1 MRKKSFLL
9 FVILCCITLLVACI
23 FVACNPDSKNQNGGL
38 NDGNDGGPDD
48 GGEIYYTVTF
58 DSQGGSMVQSVRVKS
73 GDKLTAPANPTRTS
87 YNFGGWYKDSAYTKI
102 WDFSVEQVTQDI
114 TLYARWIAEDGK
126 IIAVENAKI
135 DGLDIF
141 MAVRNEVTDVRLA
154 NAVTIGGNAVWKLYL
169 DKLGTQE
176 IPTKIAASTNGI
188 LREGDNVFYIVST
201 SSDGQQV
208 RTYTLTIHR
217 SYYATVSVYD
227 PYDKLYNTYIRETYF
242 ESFTPP
248 AAFTG
253 YTITSWN
260 VSDDRWQN
268 DGLIRQNTQ
277 FKPICQ
283 ANKYT
288 VNLNAQGGQCS
299 STSATLTYDSSYKLP
314 VPTKTGYVFMGWS
327 AYTSG
332 GSFVTDDCGYS
343 KANWKNAQS
352 GGTLYAIW
360 ALGSYE
366 VTARAND
373 KTAGVVVGGGT
384 YKYGSS
390 VTLSATTNAGY
401 TFVGWYEGEEK
412 LSDDLTYSF
421 TMPAANVTYTAVWQM
436 QAEME
441 IFNFS
446 STPTDITI
454 LGVNDSDISAITIPS
469 YSGVSVQIAEKAFSG
484 CKNLTSVTIGNSVT
498 SIGSNA
504 FYDCYKLVEV
514 YNKSNLSI
522 VAGSPGNGYVAYYAK
537 NVYTQEGGSKLTT
550 DENGFIFYYDGAT
563 GYLVGYTGNENELV
577 LSDGFTAYNGV
588 TVNSYKIYGYA
599 FYYCSGLTSVTIP
612 DSVTSIG
619 DYAFYN
625 CSGLTSITIGDSVTS
640 IGDYAFR
647 DCKSLTSI
655 TIPDSVTSI
664 GDYAFYN
671 CSGLTSITIGDSVTS
686 IGDYAFRDCKSLTS
700 ITIPDSV
707 TSIGSSAFWGC
718 SGLTSIA
725 IPDSV
730 TSIGEWAFY
739 NCSGL
744 TSITIP
750 DSVTS
755 IGSSAFSGCRSL
767 EAITIPFV
775 GAEAG
780 KTSSDTYQYPFG
792 YIFGTSSYTGG
803 TAVEQRYYGSSTS
816 STTYSTYY
824 IPSSL
829 RSVTVTG
836 GNILYGAFYNCSMLT
851 SVTIGNGVT
860 SIGNYAF
867 RGCSGL
873 TSITI
878 PDSVT
883 SIDNYAFSGC
893 SGLTSITI
901 PDSVTSIGEGAF
913 YGCNSL
919 TTISYTGD
927 MQSWLGK
934 NCHDEIMSSG
944 RTLYIDGNKVEG
956 AIVIP
961 DGVQSVPS
969 YAFCYQTGII
979 SITIPD
985 SVTSIG
991 ERAFQ
996 YCGGLTSIAIGNGVT
1011 SIGDYAFYDCS
1022 GLTSVTIGNSVTS
1035 IGSDAFAG
1043 CSGLTEIN
1051 WNAASV
1057 NDFESGSDLF
1067 RDAGTAGDGIAVT
1080 FGDSVK
1086 KIPAYLFYVSY
1097 SSYRLNIKS
1106 VTIGNGVTS
1115 IGNYAFYNCSGLTSI
1130 TIPDSVTSI
1139 GSSAF
1144 SGCRSLE
1151 AITIPFVGAEAGKT
1165 SSDTYQYP
1173 FGYIFGTSS
1182 YTGGTAVEQRY
1193 YGSSTSS
1200 TTYSTYYIPSS
1211 LRSVTVTGGNILYGA
1226 FYNCSMLTSVTI
1238 GNGVTSIGWHAFEG
1252 CSGLASIIIPD
1263 SVTSIGKGA
1272 FYNCSGLTSITIP
1285 DSVTSIG
1292 EWAFSGCSGLTSIT
1306 IPDSVTSIGNYA
1318 FQSCDSLTSITIPD
1332 SVTSIG
1338 NGAFRNC
1345 IGLASVIFKN
1355 TNGWQV
1361 STSSSFGSYA
1371 SLSRSDLSNRSTA
1384 ATYLKSTYEGYYW
1397 RRV

>member
-1 MRKKSFLL
+1 MKRKTFLL
-9 FVILCCITLLVACI
+9 ICAVLIAALLVCVLVACDPSS
-23 FVACNPDSKNQNGGL
+23 NNQNGGL

-141 MAVRNEVTDVRLA
+141 MAVRNDVTDVRLA

-176 IPTKIAASTNGI
+176 IPTKIAASANGI

-283 ANKYT
+283 ANRYT

-373 KTAGVVVGGGT
+373 ETAGVVVGGGT

-390 VTLSATTNAGY
+390 ITLSATTNAGY

-421 TMPAANVTYTAVWQM
+421 TMPAANVTYAAVWQLR
-436 QAEME
+436 AEME

-454 LGVNDSDISAITIPS
+454 LGVNDSDLSAITIPS
-469 YSGVSVQIAEKAFSG
+469 YSGVSIQIAEKAFSG
-484 CKNLTSVTIGNSVT
+484 CKNLTSVTIGS
-498 SIGSNA
+498 
-504 FYDCYKLVEV
+504 
-514 YNKSNLSI
+514 
-522 VAGSPGNGYVAYYAK
+522 
-537 NVYTQEGGSKLTT
+537 
-550 DENGFIFYYDGAT
+550 
-563 GYLVGYTGNENELV
+563 
-577 LSDGFTAYNGV
+577 GV
-588 TVNSYKIYGYA
+588 TRIGDYA
-599 FYYCSGLTSVTIP
+599 FYGCSGLTSVTIP

-619 DYAFYN
+619 EWVFSD
-625 CSGLTSITIGDSVTS
+625 CSG
-640 IGDYAFR
+640 
-647 DCKSLTSI
+647 
-655 TIPDSVTSI
+655 
-664 GDYAFYN
+664 
-671 CSGLTSITIGDSVTS
+671 
-686 IGDYAFRDCKSLTS
+686 
-700 ITIPDSV
+700 
-707 TSIGSSAFWGC
+707 
-718 SGLTSIA
+718 
-725 IPDSV
+725 
-730 TSIGEWAFY
+730 
-739 NCSGL
+739 
-744 TSITIP
+744 
-750 DSVTS
+750 
-755 IGSSAFSGCRSL
+755 
-767 EAITIPFV
+767 
-775 GAEAG
+775 
-780 KTSSDTYQYPFG
+780 
-792 YIFGTSSYTGG
+792 
-803 TAVEQRYYGSSTS
+803 
-816 STTYSTYY
+816 
-824 IPSSL
+824 
-829 RSVTVTG
+829 
-836 GNILYGAFYNCSMLT
+836 LT
-851 SVTIGNGVT
+851 SVTIGNSVT
-860 SIGNYAF
+860 SIGTSAFSGCYRLVEVYNKSKLNIVAGSYDNGQVAYYAKNVYAEEGGSGLAVDSSGFAFYYDGTTGYLVGYAGDKTEIVLPDGFIAYNGVQVNTYEINRYAF

-883 SIDNYAFSGC
+883 RIGDYAFWGCGSPTSVTIGNGVTSIGEWAFYWCDSLTSVTIGNGVTSIGDEAFWGC
-893 SGLTSITI
+893 SGLTSI
-901 PDSVTSIGEGAF
+901 
-913 YGCNSL
+913 Y
-919 TTISYTGD
+919 YTGD
-927 MQSWLGK
+927 VTGWCGIGGLDGV
-934 NCHDEIMSSG
+934 MSSG
-944 RTLYIDGNKVEG
+944 RTLYIDDEKVEG

-969 YAFCYQTGII
+969 YAFYYQTGIN

-991 ERAFQ
+991 EDAFAW
-996 YCGGLTSIAIGNGVT
+996 CTS
-1011 SIGDYAFYDCS
+1011 
-1022 GLTSVTIGNSVTS
+1022 LTSVTIG
-1035 IGSDAFAG
+1035 D
-1043 CSGLTEIN
+1043 
-1051 WNAASV
+1051 
-1057 NDFESGSDLF
+1057 
-1067 RDAGTAGDGIAVT
+1067 
-1080 FGDSVK
+1080 
-1086 KIPAYLFYVSY
+1086 
-1097 SSYRLNIKS
+1097 
-1106 VTIGNGVTS
+1106 GVTS
-1115 IGNYAFYNCSGLTSI
+1115 IGKWAFSWCNGLTS
-1130 TIPDSVTSI
+1130 VAFENTS
-1139 GSSAF
+1139 GWRVS
-1144 SGCRSLE
+1144 E
-1151 AITIPFVGAEAGKT
+1151 
-1165 SSDTYQYP
+1165 
-1173 FGYIFGTSS
+1173 YINFNR
-1182 YTGGTAVEQRY
+1182 YTG
-1193 YGSSTSS
+1193 
-1200 TTYSTYYIPSS
+1200 
-1211 LRSVTVTGGNILYGA
+1211 
-1226 FYNCSMLTSVTI
+1226 
-1238 GNGVTSIGWHAFEG
+1238 
-1252 CSGLASIIIPD
+1252 
-1263 SVTSIGKGA
+1263 
-1272 FYNCSGLTSITIP
+1272 
-1285 DSVTSIG
+1285 
-1292 EWAFSGCSGLTSIT
+1292 
-1306 IPDSVTSIGNYA
+1306 
-1318 FQSCDSLTSITIPD
+1318 
-1332 SVTSIG
+1332 
-1338 NGAFRNC
+1338 
-1345 IGLASVIFKN
+1345 
-1355 TNGWQV
+1355 
-1361 STSSSFGSYA
+1361 
-1371 SLSRSDLSNRSTA
+1371 LSRSNLSDPSTA
-1384 ATYLKSTYEGYYW
+1384 ANYLKSTYKNYYW

>member
-9 FVILCCITLLVACI
+9 FVILCCITILVACAL
-23 FVACNPDSKNQNGGL
+23 VACNPSSNQGEQGQ

-87 YNFGGWYKDSAYTKI
+87 YNFSGWYKDSAYTKI

-141 MAVRNEVTDVRLA
+141 MVVRNDVTDVRLA

-227 PYDKLYNTYIRETYF
+227 PYGKLYNTYIRETYF

-283 ANKYT
+283 ANRYT

-373 KTAGVVVGGGT
+373 ETAGVVVGGGT

-412 LSDDLTYSF
+412 LSDDLTYTF
-421 TMPAANVTYTAVWQM
+421 TMPAANVTYTAVWQLR
-436 QAEME
+436 AGME
-441 IFNFS
+441 VFNFS

-469 YSGVSVQIAEKAFSG
+469 YSGVSIQIAEKAFSG
-484 CKNLTSVTIGNSVT
+484 CKNLTSVTIGSGVT
-498 SIGSNA
+498 SIGSDA
-504 FYDCYKLVEV
+504 FRGCYKLIEV
-514 YNKSNLSI
+514 YNKSKLNI
-522 VAGSPGNGYVAYYAK
+522 VAGSSGNGYVAYYAK
-537 NVYTQEGGSKLTT
+537 NVYAEEGGSRLAV
-550 DENGFIFYYDGAT
+550 DSSGFAFYYDGTT
-563 GYLVGYTGNENELV
+563 GYLVGYAGDKTEIV
-577 LSDGFTAYNGV
+577 LPDGFIAYNGV
-588 TVNSYKIYGYA
+588 RVNAYEINNS
-599 FYYCSGLTSVTIP
+599 
-612 DSVTSIG
+612 
-619 DYAFYN
+619 
-625 CSGLTSITIGDSVTS
+625 
-640 IGDYAFR
+640 AFR
-647 DCKSLTSI
+647 DCINLTSI

-664 GDYAFYN
+664 GDYAFSNCTGLTSITIPDSVINIGKHAFSGCTGLTRINWDAVSVSDFSSHNYVFCNAGMAGSGITVTFGDSVETIPAYLFDVNDSSSRPNIKSVTIGNSVTSIGYRAFYGCIGLTSVTIGNGVTNIGDYTFYN
-671 CSGLTSITIGDSVTS
+671 CSGLKSVTMGDSVISIGDYAFAYCSGLKSVTIPDSVTSIEESAFYGCSGLVSVTIGDSVKSIGSWAFESCSGLTSVYYTGDVAGWCGISGLGSIMSSGRTLYINGNKVEGAIAIPDGVQSVPSYAFYCQTDITSITIPDSVTSIGSDAFAGCSGLTEINWNAASVNDFESGSDLFRDAGTAGSGITVTFGDSVEKIPAYLFYSYRPNIKSVTIGDSVTS
-686 IGDYAFRDCKSLTS
+686 IGDYAF
-700 ITIPDSV
+700 
-707 TSIGSSAFWGC
+707 
-718 SGLTSIA
+718 SG
-725 IPDSV
+725 
-730 TSIGEWAFY
+730 
-739 NCSGL
+739 CSGL

-780 KTSSDTYQYPFG
+780 KTSSDTYLYPFG

-803 TAVEQRYYGSSTS
+803 TAVGQYYHGSSTS
-816 STTYSTYY
+816 STYSTYY

-851 SVTIGNGVT
+851 SVTV
-860 SIGNYAF
+860 
-867 RGCSGL
+867 
-873 TSITI
+873 
-878 PDSVT
+878 
-883 SIDNYAFSGC
+883 
-893 SGLTSITI
+893 
-901 PDSVTSIGEGAF
+901 
-913 YGCNSL
+913 
-919 TTISYTGD
+919 
-927 MQSWLGK
+927 
-934 NCHDEIMSSG
+934 
-944 RTLYIDGNKVEG
+944 
-956 AIVIP
+956 
-961 DGVQSVPS
+961 
-969 YAFCYQTGII
+969 
-979 SITIPD
+979 
-985 SVTSIG
+985 
-991 ERAFQ
+991 
-996 YCGGLTSIAIGNGVT
+996 GNGVT
-1011 SIGDYAFYDCS
+1011 SIGD
-1022 GLTSVTIGNSVTS
+1022 
-1035 IGSDAFAG
+1035 
-1043 CSGLTEIN
+1043 
-1051 WNAASV
+1051 
-1057 NDFESGSDLF
+1057 
-1067 RDAGTAGDGIAVT
+1067 R
-1080 FGDSVK
+1080 
-1086 KIPAYLFYVSY
+1086 
-1097 SSYRLNIKS
+1097 
-1106 VTIGNGVTS
+1106 
-1115 IGNYAFYNCSGLTSI
+1115 AFYNCSGLTSI

-1139 GSSAF
+1139 GFA
-1144 SGCRSLE
+1144 
-1151 AITIPFVGAEAGKT
+1151 
-1165 SSDTYQYP
+1165 
-1173 FGYIFGTSS
+1173 
-1182 YTGGTAVEQRY
+1182 
-1193 YGSSTSS
+1193 
-1200 TTYSTYYIPSS
+1200 
-1211 LRSVTVTGGNILYGA
+1211 
-1226 FYNCSMLTSVTI
+1226 
-1238 GNGVTSIGWHAFEG
+1238 AFED
-1252 CSGLASIIIPD
+1252 CS
-1263 SVTSIGKGA
+1263 
-1272 FYNCSGLTSITIP
+1272 
-1285 DSVTSIG
+1285 
-1292 EWAFSGCSGLTSIT
+1292 
-1306 IPDSVTSIGNYA
+1306 
-1318 FQSCDSLTSITIPD
+1318 SLTSITIPD

-1338 NGAFRNC
+1338 DHAFDGCSSLTSITIPDSVTSIGFAAFQSCSSLTSVIIPDSVTSIGQSAFRNC
-1345 IGLASVIFKN
+1345 IGLTSVTFEN
-1355 TNGWQV
+1355 TSGWRV
-1361 STSSSFGSYA
+1361 SEYSSFSSYT
-1371 SLSRSDLSNRSTA
+1371 SLSSSDLSNRSTA

>member
-87 YNFGGWYKDSAYTKI
+87 YNFSGWYKDSAYTKI

-141 MAVRNEVTDVRLA
+141 MVVRNDVTDVRLA

-283 ANKYT
+283 ANRYT

-373 KTAGVVVGGGT
+373 ETAGVVVGGGT

-469 YSGVSVQIAEKAFSG
+469 YSGVSIQIAEKAFSG
-484 CKNLTSVTIGNSVT
+484 CKNLTSVTIGSGVT
-498 SIGSNA
+498 SIGSDA
-504 FYDCYKLVEV
+504 FLGCYKLVEV
-514 YNKSNLSI
+514 YNKSKLNI
-522 VAGSPGNGYVAYYAK
+522 VAGSSGNGYVAYYAK
-537 NVYTQEGGSKLTT
+537 NVYAEEGGSRLAV
-550 DENGFIFYYDGAT
+550 DSSGFAFYYDGAT
-563 GYLVGYTGNENELV
+563 GYLVGHTGNENELV
-577 LSDGFTAYNGV
+577 LPDGFIAYNGV
-588 TVNSYKIYGYA
+588 RVNAYEINNS
-599 FYYCSGLTSVTIP
+599 
-612 DSVTSIG
+612 
-619 DYAFYN
+619 
-625 CSGLTSITIGDSVTS
+625 
-640 IGDYAFR
+640 AFR
-647 DCKSLTSI
+647 DCINLTSI

-664 GDYAFYN
+664 GDYAF
-671 CSGLTSITIGDSVTS
+671 S
-686 IGDYAFRDCKSLTS
+686 
-700 ITIPDSV
+700 
-707 TSIGSSAFWGC
+707 
-718 SGLTSIA
+718 
-725 IPDSV
+725 
-730 TSIGEWAFY
+730 

-755 IGSSAFSGCRSL
+755 IGSSAFSGCSSL

-803 TAVEQRYYGSSTS
+803 TAVTQYYHSSTS

-851 SVTIGNGVT
+851 SVTVGNGVT

-867 RGCSGL
+867 Y
-873 TSITI
+873 
-878 PDSVT
+878 
-883 SIDNYAFSGC
+883 N
-893 SGLTSITI
+893 
-901 PDSVTSIGEGAF
+901 
-913 YGCNSL
+913 
-919 TTISYTGD
+919 
-927 MQSWLGK
+927 
-934 NCHDEIMSSG
+934 
-944 RTLYIDGNKVEG
+944 
-956 AIVIP
+956 
-961 DGVQSVPS
+961 
-969 YAFCYQTGII
+969 
-979 SITIPD
+979 
-985 SVTSIG
+985 
-991 ERAFQ
+991 
-996 YCGGLTSIAIGNGVT
+996 
-1011 SIGDYAFYDCS
+1011 CS

-1035 IGSDAFAG
+1035 IEDHAFED
-1043 CSGLTEIN
+1043 CSGLT
-1051 WNAASV
+1051 
-1057 NDFESGSDLF
+1057 
-1067 RDAGTAGDGIAVT
+1067 
-1080 FGDSVK
+1080 
-1086 KIPAYLFYVSY
+1086 
-1097 SSYRLNIKS
+1097 S

-1115 IGNYAFYNCSGLTSI
+1115 IGDYAFINCRGLTSVTIPDSVTSIGDRVFYGCSGLTSVTIGNGVTSIGDYAFYNCSGLTSI

-1139 GSSAF
+1139 GYSAF
-1144 SGCRSLE
+1144 QDCSGLTS
-1151 AITIPFVGAEAGKT
+1151 ITIPDSVTSIGYSAFYGTAWYDSQPDGLVYAGKVAYKYKGTMPNNT
-1165 SSDTYQYP
+1165 S
-1173 FGYIFGTSS
+1173 IVLREGTLGIADYAFAYCS
-1182 YTGGTAVEQRY
+1182 GL
-1193 YGSSTSS
+1193 TSI
-1200 TTYSTYYIPSS
+1200 TIPD
-1211 LRSVTVTGGNILYGA
+1211 SVTSIEDHA
-1226 FYNCSMLTSVTI
+1226 FEGCSGLTSVTI
-1238 GNGVTSIGWHAFEG
+1238 GNGVESIG
-1252 CSGLASIIIPD
+1252 SY
-1263 SVTSIGKGA
+1263 A

-1292 EWAFSGCSGLTSIT
+1292 DYAFYNCSGLKSVAIGDNVTSIGYDAFYNCSGLTSIHYTGDVAGWCGISGLGNIMSSRRTLYIDGNKVAGAVVIPDGVQSVPSYAFCGQSGITSVVIPDSVTRIGERAFYGCSGLTSIT
-1306 IPDSVTSIGNYA
+1306 IPDSVTSIGDDA
-1318 FQSCDSLTSITIPD
+1318 FRNSSGLTSITIPD

-1338 NGAFRNC
+1338 YDAFRDC
-1345 IGLASVIFKN
+1345 SGLTSVTFEN
-1355 TNGWQV
+1355 TSGWRV
-1361 STSSSFGSYA
+1361 SKYGSYA
-1371 SLSRSDLSNRSTA
+1371 SLSSSDLSDHSTA
-1384 ATYLKSTYEGYYW
+1384 ATYLKSTYRAYYW
-1397 RRV
+1397 RRA